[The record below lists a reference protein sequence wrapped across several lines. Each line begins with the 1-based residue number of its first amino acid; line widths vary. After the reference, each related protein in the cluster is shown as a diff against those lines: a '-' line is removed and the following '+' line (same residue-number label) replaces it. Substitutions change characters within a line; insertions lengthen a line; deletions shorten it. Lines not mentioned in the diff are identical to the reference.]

1 MKKMIA
7 LILALMSI
15 VAAVSG
21 CGGVKKKDNRLSIVT
36 TIYPEY
42 DWVNE
47 IAGDTADI
55 TLLLDKGVDMHSYQP
70 SVDDIMKISNADVF
84 VYVGG
89 ESDAWADDALKE
101 AVNKKIRPLCLMDVL
116 GDKAK
121 TEEALPG
128 VKKTEKTGEYDEHVW
143 LSLKNARL
151 FCDAIAE
158 TLAAADTANA
168 ALYRENADKYIS
180 RLEALDKEY
189 ADAVKAAEYKTLLF
203 GDRFPFRYLVD
214 DYGLSYYAAFDGCS
228 AETEASFET
237 VAFLAR
243 KLDELELP
251 AIIKIDNSDEKL
263 ARTIAEN
270 TKTKNQK
277 ILTLNSMQSTGSADG
292 DGYIE
297 IMQQNLDT
305 LKQALNKEHN
315 GG

>member
-1 MKKMIA
+1 MKRMIA

-47 IAGDTADI
+47 IAGDAADI

-84 VYVGG
+84 IYVGG
-89 ESDAWADDALKE
+89 ESDAWVDDALKE
-101 AVNKKIRPLCLMDVL
+101 AVNKKIRPLCLMDAL

-128 VKKTEKTGEYDEHVW
+128 VEKKEKTGEYDEHVW
-143 LSLKNARL
+143 LSLKNAKL

-168 ALYRENADKYIS
+168 ALYLENADKYIS

-214 DYGLSYYAAFDGCS
+214 DYGLEYYAAFDGCS

-263 ARTIAEN
+263 ARTIVEN

-292 DGYIE
+292 EGYIE
-297 IMQQNLDT
+297 IMQQDLDT
-305 LKQALNKEHN
+305 LKQALNNGLN

>member
-1 MKKMIA
+1 MKRMIA
-7 LILALMSI
+7 LILALTGI
-15 VAAVSG
+15 AAAISG

-70 SVDDIMKISNADVF
+70 SVDDIMKISNSDVF
-84 VYVGG
+84 IYVGG
-89 ESDAWADDALKE
+89 ESDAWADDAIKE
-101 AVNKKIRPLCLMDVL
+101 AVNKYIRPLCLMDVL
-116 GDKAK
+116 GNKAK

-128 VKKTEKTGEYDEHVW
+128 VEKKEETGEYDEHIW
-143 LSLKNARL
+143 LSIKNAKL

-158 TLAAADTANA
+158 ALANADTANA
-168 ALYRENADKYIS
+168 SLYLENADKYIS

-214 DYGLSYYAAFDGCS
+214 DYGLEYYAAFDGCS

-270 TKTKNQK
+270 TKTKDQK
-277 ILTLNSMQSTGSADG
+277 ILTLNSMQSTGSADSS
-292 DGYIE
+292 GYIE

-305 LKQALNKEHN
+305 LKQALNNGLN